1 MECGHDQSETL
12 GPLELQAAMANF
24 GKVLSG

>member
-1 MECGHDQSETL
+1 MECSHDESETL

>member
-1 MECGHDQSETL
+1 MECSHDESGTL